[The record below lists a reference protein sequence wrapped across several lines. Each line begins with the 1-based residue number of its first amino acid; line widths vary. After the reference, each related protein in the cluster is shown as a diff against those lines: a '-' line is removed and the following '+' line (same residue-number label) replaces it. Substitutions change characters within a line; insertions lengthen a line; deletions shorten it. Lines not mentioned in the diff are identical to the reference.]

1 MRMMLTV
8 RSAGTASPVHV
19 AGAEA
24 DADSLQQQHI
34 PAAAA
39 TDGAAATGSAATF
52 AERAS
57 DKDGGGNSVQAYE
70 VLPQVH
76 RDLMRG
82 GKLYMN
88 HFPHECGNIEWA
100 TKLLDCLKY
109 IGPAIDIAQVFIS
122 LLPGNYS
129 PRDAGTLKAP
139 IQHGTGAGTKSVRG
153 VARDP
158 YAILKQITSHT
169 VGPDGLKLFRKV
181 RRACAS
187 CFSRW
192 VDLLC
197 VVDGSVLGRRHSAL
211 SCDLALTGNVSIS
224 VQI

>member
-1 MRMMLTV
+1 MMLTV

-24 DADSLQQQHI
+24 GADSVQQQPI
-34 PAAAA
+34 PAA
-39 TDGAAATGSAATF
+39 TDGAAAIGSAAT
-52 AERAS
+52 S

-181 RRACAS
+181 RRCMFLVRLAVGG
-187 CFSRW
+187 FS
-192 VDLLC
+192 V
-197 VVDGSVLGRRHSAL
+197 GG
-211 SCDLALTGNVSIS
+211 
-224 VQI
+224 